1 MKKLET
7 LQHFQKSLQ
16 ERAGSSFLVKLQKN
30 HVFYFEKCDGVANE
44 MKALV
49 LLTAGRDV
57 DGKRIK
63 VTIHSHKRIARSNHW
78 YFTVIKFEI
87 DWRTYR
93 EVINEQQR

>member
-16 ERAGSSFLVKLQKN
+16 ERAGKSFLVELQKN
-30 HVFYFEKCDGVANE
+30 HVFKFEKFDGVANE

-57 DGKRIK
+57 DGKRIR
-63 VTIHSHKRIARSNHW
+63 VTIHSHKRITRSNRL

-87 DWRTYR
+87 DWRSYR
-93 EVINEQQR
+93 KAINEQ

>member
-1 MKKLET
+1 MQKLET

-16 ERAGSSFLVKLQKN
+16 ERAGSSFLVQLQKN
-30 HVFYFEKCDGVANE
+30 QVFKFEKFDGVANE

-57 DGKRIK
+57 NGKRIK
-63 VTIHSHKRIARSNHW
+63 VTIHSHKIVTRSNHL

-87 DWRTYR
+87 DWRSYR
-93 EVINEQQR
+93 KVINEQTK